1 MHRAPPAARTR
12 RFGGHVGRSLAE
24 GDVHRESGALP
35 RRAFHSKLA
44 FHKIEHVAHDG
55 EPESRALNARSR
67 GVALPFEG
75 HEHALHERGLHPYA
89 LIGHDEAEAGE
100 ALGHAGVLGH
110 ADAHGAASRRVLDGV
125 VHQLGEH
132 VGQAHGIH
140 EHAIVGQRLNVAGQG
155 DVGAVRQ
162 IHHVHARLQ
171 NQLGKR
177 AFRLGQLHMARFHAA
192 DLQRL
197 VHHVEQLLGSG
208 QHFVAVGAH
217 PLGLATMGRDERRV
231 AHHGVQRRADVVGH
245 VREERVF
252 RHVGGLGLGKGVAQ
266 HGTVLEFAGIGLAQ
280 LGVHRLQLVG
290 PLAQLVRGV
299 VDEHVEELARAQRD
313 VVAVVLYPTHRAVA
327 ADDAVLHVVH
337 GVPVGLNLTAD
348 GVLHGLDVLGVHH
361 AGEGAARQRD
371 ELLLVSAAE
380 DAQAGLVDVDHRLV
394 AIGMVDEKAAWHMSE
409 NVADVELG

>member
-1 MHRAPPAARTR
+1 M
-12 RFGGHVGRSLAE
+12 
-24 GDVHRESGALP
+24 
-35 RRAFHSKLA
+35 
-44 FHKIEHVAHDG
+44 
-55 EPESRALNARSR
+55 
-67 GVALPFEG
+67 
-75 HEHALHERGLHPYA
+75 
-89 LIGHDEAEAGE
+89 
-100 ALGHAGVLGH
+100 
-110 ADAHGAASRRVLDGV
+110 
-125 VHQLGEH
+125 
-132 VGQAHGIH
+132 
-140 EHAIVGQRLNVAGQG
+140 
-155 DVGAVRQ
+155 
-162 IHHVHARLQ
+162 
-171 NQLGKR
+171 
-177 AFRLGQLHMARFHAA
+177 
-192 DLQRL
+192 
-197 VHHVEQLLGSG
+197 
-208 QHFVAVGAH
+208 
-217 PLGLATMGRDERRV
+217 
-231 AHHGVQRRADVVGH
+231 GH

-299 VDEHVEELARAQRD
+299 VDEHVEELARVQRD
-313 VVAVVLYPTHRAVA
+313 VVAVVLYPTHRAV
-327 ADDAVLHVVH
+327 DDAVLHVVH